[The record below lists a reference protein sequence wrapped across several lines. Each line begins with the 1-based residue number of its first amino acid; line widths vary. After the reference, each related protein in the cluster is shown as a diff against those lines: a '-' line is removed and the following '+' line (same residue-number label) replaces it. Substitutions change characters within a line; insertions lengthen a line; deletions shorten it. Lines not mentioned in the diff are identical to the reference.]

1 MRYGIYH
8 IQRLSFP
15 IWLSFQFY
23 KLIHVYDSAILLF
36 NDGLYYLVILSA
48 MDPVMLLVTI

>member
-1 MRYGIYH
+1 MGYGIYH

-23 KLIHVYDSAILLF
+23 QLIHVYDSAILLF